1 MPPARRGRIVTAS
14 TSVAA
19 VLAATAAGFGVAP
32 SAGAA
37 PADDTSA
44 RQKVIVVLK
53 DQLAGA
59 PADRAHALARA
70 GLAVRSQDAVLGRLA
85 GPSARSLIHYTTG
98 NAFAANLTGNQVSA
112 LGSDPAVA
120 SVTADRKVAVTPP
133 TAQQAA
139 SAPVAA
145 AAGTATVDPS
155 ACSSDPA
162 HPVLEP
168 EALQTIKARSSDP
181 AAKTAAALGIDG
193 SGVKV
198 AFIADGINPAN
209 AGFRRTDG
217 TSSIVDY
224 KDFYGDGPDAV
235 TSGAEAFG
243 DASAVSAQGNVVYDV
258 ADFANPKVVDF
269 PGGHCY
275 IKIVGVAPG
284 ADVVAL
290 KAGSELLPN
299 SAILQAIDYAVATAK
314 VDVINESF
322 GSNTYPDDGTR
333 DTVALFNDQAVA
345 AGVTVTVSSGDAG
358 ITGTVGNPSTD
369 PNVISTGAST
379 DSRIYEQTGYALSTA
394 FGNGHW
400 LDSNISALG
409 SAGITQ
415 AGRTV
420 DLSAP
425 GEADWAVCDSSGNF
439 VGCLSFGNPAHPL
452 ADIQSFGGTSQSAP
466 FTAGAAALVIQAYRS
481 THGGTSPAP
490 ATVKAILTSTASDLG
505 LPGEDQGAGLLD
517 TRAAVEAALTYPGA
531 TSAAPAGVAS
541 NVALSTSQLHVEGA
555 PGSTQSGSFT
565 VTNVGTET
573 QTVDASVDRFA
584 PQSSATQSLRI
595 DAGGGPTT
603 PYPTT
608 ALPWVYKKV
617 TFTVPAGADRLAT
630 TIRWQSGASFGE
642 TGPVVRLSL
651 FDPSGAFASNTRPQG
666 GGFPANYGL
675 ATVREP
681 AAGTWTAVLYTPAR
695 TGFTGTVSLTSATQR
710 AVHVGSITP
719 ATSTLAAGASTTVQV
734 SVPTPAVGG
743 DTGYVA
749 RIASSG
755 GHETAV
761 PVIARTL
768 VPTGS
773 GAGRFAGTI
782 TGGNARSYAPAQT
795 FSYAFDVPAGKK
807 DVEVGLTLARDP
819 GDLIEGILIDPD
831 GEAASIN
838 SNVRTNAGQRRTL
851 QNTVANPT
859 AGRWRYVVLVENP
872 VTGKELSQ
880 DFTGTVTFDRIQVR
894 TSVPVP
900 STLKAGKPVSLSVR
914 VTNRGNAALLLEAD
928 ARLAGQQRLA
938 LVPQFTP
945 DGTIDLPLDV
955 EELSD
960 LPAFL
965 VPPGTSKLEV
975 TADSSTPAQVELS
988 SPAGG
993 IDVFGDLAAARA
1005 GSTTSTATVAETTP
1019 TVGTGYWFPYVQQ
1032 IGPFSAPAP
1041 SGTSTLTGYA
1051 TTAPFDPAVTSS
1063 TGDDFLAAVDA
1074 AAPLGKPLSV
1084 YPGETRNIK
1093 VTITPTAAVGS
1104 TVTGVLNLVTPVIGA
1119 GSLNTT
1125 GEVVATVPYSYTV
1138 N

>member
-1 MPPARRGRIVTAS
+1 MSRARRGRIAVAS

-19 VLAATAAGFGVAP
+19 TALLATAVAGLSAP
-32 SAGAA
+32 TAGAA
-37 PADDTSA
+37 TTDTSA
-44 RQKVIVVLK
+44 RQKVIVVLR

-59 PADRAHALARA
+59 PADRAHLAQRA
-70 GLAVRSQDAVLGRLA
+70 GLAQRAQDGVLSRLA
-85 GPSARSLIHYTTG
+85 GPAARSLVHYTTG
-98 NAFAANLTGNQVSA
+98 NAFAASITTDQVAA
-112 LGSDPAVA
+112 LQGDPAVA
-120 SVTADRKVAVTPP
+120 SVTVDRKVSVSPP

-139 SAPVAA
+139 SPAAAA

-155 ACSSDPA
+155 ACSSDPTK
-162 HPVLEP
+162 PVLEP
-168 EALQTIKARSSDP
+168 EALQTIGARSSDP

-209 AGFRRTDG
+209 KGFQRADG
-217 TSSIVDY
+217 TSSIIDY
-224 KDFYGDGPDAV
+224 QDFYGDGPDAV

-258 ADFANPKVVDF
+258 ADFANPGVVDF

-299 SAILQAIDYAVATAK
+299 SAILQAIDYAVGTAK
-314 VDVINESF
+314 VDVLNESF

-333 DTVALFNDQAVA
+333 DTIALFNDQAVA

-394 FGNGHW
+394 FGNGTW
-400 LDSNISALG
+400 QDSNISALG

-425 GEADWAVCDSSGNF
+425 GEADWAVCDSSGTY
-439 VGCLSFGNPAHPL
+439 VGCLSFGNPEHPL

-466 FTAGAAALVIQAYRS
+466 FTAGAAALVIQAYRQA
-481 THGGTSPAP
+481 HAGQSPTP
-490 ATVKAILTSTASDLG
+490 ALVKTLLTSTSRDLG

-517 TRAAVEAALTYPGA
+517 ARAAVEAALTYPGA
-531 TSAAPAGVAS
+531 STPPPAGVAS
-541 NVALSTSQLHVEGA
+541 NVALSASQLHVEGA
-555 PGSTQSGSFT
+555 PGSTQGSSLT
-565 VTNVGTET
+565 VTNVGTEP
-573 QTVDASVDRFA
+573 QTVDASLERFA
-584 PQSSATQSLRI
+584 PQGSATQSLRI
-595 DAGGGPTT
+595 DAGSDQTT

-617 TFTVPAGADRLAT
+617 TFQVPAGADRLAT

-666 GGFPANYGL
+666 GAFPANYGL
-675 ATVREP
+675 ATVRKP
-681 AAGTWTAVLYTPAR
+681 AAGTWTAVLYTRAGL
-695 TGFTGTVSLTSATQR
+695 GFTGTVSLTSATQV
-710 AVHVGSITP
+710 AVPVGTITP
-719 ATSTLAAGASTTVQV
+719 TTTTLAAGASTTVSL

-768 VPTGS
+768 VPTS
-773 GAGRFAGTI
+773 GGTGRFAGTI
-782 TGGNARSYAPAQT
+782 TGGNARSYSPAQT
-795 FSYAFDVPAGKK
+795 SSYAFDVPAGKK
-807 DVEVGLTLARDP
+807 DLEVGLTLARDP
-819 GDLIEGILIDPD
+819 GDLIEGILLDPN
-831 GEAASIN
+831 GEAASVN
-838 SNVRTNAGQRRTL
+838 TNLRTNAGPRRTL
-851 QNTVANPT
+851 QNTVANPIP
-859 AGRWRYVVLVENP
+859 GRWRYVVLVENP

-880 DFTGTVTFDRIQVR
+880 GFTGTVTFDRIKVR
-894 TSVPVP
+894 TSAPIP
-900 STLKAGKPVSLSVR
+900 TTLKAGKPVSLSVR
-914 VTNRGNAALLLEAD
+914 VTNQGNAALLLQAD
-928 ARLAGQQRLA
+928 ARLAGQQRIALA
-938 LVPQFTP
+938 PQFGT
-945 DGTIDLPLDV
+945 DSTIDLPLDV
-955 EELSD
+955 EELGD
-960 LPAFL
+960 IPAYL
-965 VPPGTSKLEV
+965 VPPGTSKLEL

-988 SPAGG
+988 SPTNG
-993 IDVFGDLAAARA
+993 IDVFGDLASAQA

-1019 TVGTGYWFPYVQQ
+1019 TVGTGYWFSYVQQ
-1032 IGPFSAPAP
+1032 IGPFAAPAP
-1041 SGTSTLTGYA
+1041 AGTSTLSAFA

-1063 TGDDFLAAVDA
+1063 TGDPYLSAVDA
-1074 AAPLGKPLSV
+1074 TAPTGAPLSV

-1093 VTITPTAAVGS
+1093 VTITPTAAKGT
-1104 TVTGVLNLVTPVIGA
+1104 TVTGVLNVVTPSVGA